1 MVQEMATLW
10 YRYGAKTLWIL
21 EMISDAILER
31 EVQKL
36 ILLMNIIFGAD
47 QQSQMLLADQC
58 HSLFLQT
65 DNKTLCKSSIIG
77 TIMT

>member
-1 MVQEMATLW
+1 
-10 YRYGAKTLWIL
+10 
-21 EMISDAILER
+21 MISDAILER

-77 TIMT
+77 TTMM